1 MTGQKGALGGI
12 VKQAQRMQQQITRIQ
27 DSLADVEVEA
37 TAGGGVVTAVV
48 NGKQQVLK
56 LKIDPAVVDP
66 TEIDALQDLVCAA
79 VNLALKNSSEM
90 LQSEV
95 NKVTGGLNIPGLF

>member
-1 MTGQKGALGGI
+1 MTGQQGALGGI

>member
-37 TAGGGVVTAVV
+37 TAGGGVVTAID